1 MASSNQTRPLPV
13 QYSQNGIVWRHN
25 LTRKETMTFEAQL
38 AAAHQELASKG
49 VWHAN
54 YNPPLF
60 RLLRRLGC
68 PVKPPHYQGWLTNVF
83 GFGISIGLLWGL
95 LMWFF
100 SWQPMDMDP
109 LFALRQTAL
118 FAGLFGIL
126 MASWFWLRCKQLAL
140 TPWGQL
146 AEHVG
151 TSSKDQA

>member
-1 MASSNQTRPLPV
+1 
-13 QYSQNGIVWRHN
+13 
-25 LTRKETMTFEAQL
+25 MTFEARL

-68 PVKPPHYQGWLTNVF
+68 PVKPPHYQGWLANVL
-83 GFGISIGLLWGL
+83 GFGISIGLFWGL

-100 SWQPMDMDP
+100 SWRGTGIAPAA
-109 LFALRQTAL
+109 ALYQTAL
-118 FAGLFGIL
+118 FVSFFGPT
-126 MASWFWLRCKQLAL
+126 MASWFWFRCKQLKL
-140 TPWGQL
+140 TPWEQL

-151 TSSKDQA
+151 TSRTKDQA